1 MVCPYCHKEIPKDS
15 VYCYHCGKE
24 LNKQQKQNSN
34 NLKKNPHEN
43 SFAKFGLLLFFIALF
58 GFDFVIGTIFKTIG
72 INIKIPYMISTSLYV
87 GAIICGILSLKLDKK
102 DEQKG
107 YQPTGNKN
115 YAYISVFASIFVTL
129 ANIATILVK

>member
-1 MVCPYCHKEIPKDS
+1 MVCPYCHKEIPEDS

-24 LNKQQKQNSN
+24 LNKQQNQNSN
-34 NLKKNPHEN
+34 NLKKNTHEN
-43 SFAKFGLLLFFIALF
+43 SFAKLGLLLFFIALF
-58 GFDFVIGTIFKTIG
+58 GFDFVLGTIFKTIG
-72 INIKIPYMISTSLYV
+72 INIKIPYMISTLLYV

-129 ANIATILVK
+129 ANIATILAK

>member
-1 MVCPYCHKEIPKDS
+1 MVCPYCHKEIPEDS

-43 SFAKFGLLLFFIALF
+43 SFAKLGLLLFFIALF
-58 GFDFVIGTIFKTIG
+58 GFDFVLGTIFKTIG
-72 INIKIPYMISTSLYV
+72 INIKIPYMISTLLYV
-87 GAIICGILSLKLDKK
+87 GAIISLKLDKK

-129 ANIATILVK
+129 ANIATILAK